1 MNNNEL
7 DVYRYRLDFAKVE
20 NYIDIHKIIMRD
32 LDFPDYYGGNM
43 GALWDCL
50 TDMVNVNEPLYIEIV
65 GAEILEQH
73 YHGKL
78 EGLLEILK
86 DLKHWRNDH
95 FCDYV
100 KLEILYGDARYEIQ

>member
-50 TDMVNVNEPLYIEIV
+50 TDMLCDISYIEIYNIENIKKFKNYDEQLLKILTECKHAFDNKFSDRFFV
-65 GAEILEQH
+65 TIYYKEGTKKEIE
-73 YHGKL
+73 
-78 EGLLEILK
+78 
-86 DLKHWRNDH
+86 
-95 FCDYV
+95 
-100 KLEILYGDARYEIQ
+100 